1 MTVITDN
8 PEVRAMRALGQALER
23 PSAILLI
30 SAHWESR
37 GASHVTAQPHPPTI
51 HDFRGFPADLY
62 AIRYPAPGN
71 ERLIDRIA
79 DLAAP
84 QAVARDQD
92 WGFDHGAWGVIQPMF
107 PDADVPMVEM
117 SLDRALDAPGH
128 VALASRLAA
137 LRDEGV
143 LVVGSGNVIHN
154 LSLWRESAGTR
165 PVWALDFQARSNAAI
180 RAGDL
185 AALTSFAPDD
195 RAAALAINSGE
206 HYLPL
211 LYPLAMRKPDEP
223 VAIFNDSIDGSLS
236 MTSVIIGEVPPT
248 FKLAA

>member
-8 PEVRAMRALGQALER
+8 AEVRAMRALGQALER
-23 PSAILLI
+23 PSAILVI
-30 SAHWESR
+30 SAHWETR
-37 GASHVTAQPHPPTI
+37 GASHVTAQAAPPTI
-51 HDFRGFPADLY
+51 HDFRGFPAELY
-62 AIRYPAPGN
+62 AMRYPAPGSA
-71 ERLIDRIA
+71 RLVDRIA

-84 QAVARDQD
+84 QAVVRDHD

-107 PDADVPMVEM
+107 PDADVPLVAM
-117 SLDRALDAPGH
+117 SLDRNLDAASH
-128 VALASRLAA
+128 VELAARLAP

-154 LSLWRESAGTR
+154 LSVWRESAGTK
-165 PVWALDFQARSNAAI
+165 PAWALDFQARANAAI

-185 AALTSFAPDD
+185 ATLTRFAPDD
-195 RAAALAINSGE
+195 RAAAMAINSGE

-211 LYPLAMRKPDEP
+211 LYPLAMRGPDEP

-236 MTSVIIGEVPPT
+236 MTSVIVGEVPPA
-248 FKLAA
+248 FSLAA